1 MKFFHIA
8 DTHLGAI
15 PDAGFAWSEERRSE
29 IWESFRSVVAKAD
42 REEVDLLLIAGDLF
56 HRQPLM
62 RELKEVNYLFSTLKK
77 TKVVFIIGNHDYL
90 KVDSYYLDFPWSE
103 NVTCL
108 RGKECESVVFEDL
121 DTEVYG
127 LSYHTREIKEP
138 KYNDLQPEKK
148 AGFSILLGHGGDA
161 KHIPIDRKKLLLS
174 GFDYIALG
182 HIHRPEMIEPDR
194 MAYAGALEP
203 IDQNDIGPHGF
214 IEGKY
219 NEGKLSISF
228 VPWACREYIPLEL
241 DTKECPTNLAFQE
254 TVRMRMAAK
263 GMQHIYKVLLQG
275 YRDPDIVYDLDACR
289 KLGNIVSV
297 QDESVPDYDFER
309 LMRIHA
315 GDIAGRYIQT
325 LYHKD
330 MSDTERKALYY
341 GIHALLE
348 MRG

>member
-1 MKFFHIA
+1 
-8 DTHLGAI
+8 
-15 PDAGFAWSEERRSE
+15 
-29 IWESFRSVVAKAD
+29 
-42 REEVDLLLIAGDLF
+42 
-56 HRQPLM
+56 
-62 RELKEVNYLFSTLKK
+62 
-77 TKVVFIIGNHDYL
+77 
-90 KVDSYYLDFPWSE
+90 
-103 NVTCL
+103 
-108 RGKECESVVFEDL
+108 
-121 DTEVYG
+121 
-127 LSYHTREIKEP
+127 
-138 KYNDLQPEKK
+138 
-148 AGFSILLGHGGDA
+148 
-161 KHIPIDRKKLLLS
+161 
-174 GFDYIALG
+174 
-182 HIHRPEMIEPDR
+182 
-194 MAYAGALEP
+194 MA
-203 IDQNDIGPHGF
+203 F

-309 LMRIHA
+309 LMRVHA

>member
-1 MKFFHIA
+1 
-8 DTHLGAI
+8 
-15 PDAGFAWSEERRSE
+15 
-29 IWESFRSVVAKAD
+29 
-42 REEVDLLLIAGDLF
+42 
-56 HRQPLM
+56 
-62 RELKEVNYLFSTLKK
+62 
-77 TKVVFIIGNHDYL
+77 
-90 KVDSYYLDFPWSE
+90 
-103 NVTCL
+103 
-108 RGKECESVVFEDL
+108 
-121 DTEVYG
+121 
-127 LSYHTREIKEP
+127 
-138 KYNDLQPEKK
+138 
-148 AGFSILLGHGGDA
+148 
-161 KHIPIDRKKLLLS
+161 
-174 GFDYIALG
+174 
-182 HIHRPEMIEPDR
+182 MIEPDR

-214 IEGKY
+214 IEGEY

-289 KLGNIVSV
+289 KLGYIVRV

-309 LMRIHA
+309 LMRVHA

>member
-1 MKFFHIA
+1 MCI
-8 DTHLGAI
+8 
-15 PDAGFAWSEERRSE
+15 R
-29 IWESFRSVVAKAD
+29 D
-42 REEVDLLLIAGDLF
+42 R
-56 HRQPLM
+56 
-62 RELKEVNYLFSTLKK
+62 
-77 TKVVFIIGNHDYL
+77 
-90 KVDSYYLDFPWSE
+90 
-103 NVTCL
+103 
-108 RGKECESVVFEDL
+108 
-121 DTEVYG
+121 
-127 LSYHTREIKEP
+127 
-138 KYNDLQPEKK
+138 
-148 AGFSILLGHGGDA
+148 
-161 KHIPIDRKKLLLS
+161 

-214 IEGKY
+214 IEGEY

-309 LMRIHA
+309 LMRVHA